1 VDSAGPGASF
11 ADRAALVGIGETRY
25 LRGAGRTAL
34 DQMLEAARAA
44 VADAGLTPGEIDGLI
59 PPPILTTGDELAAC
73 LGIDELR
80 YCTTL
85 HMGGASPTAAL
96 QSAALAV
103 GAGIANHVLIVLGWN
118 GYSAI
123 RPRPGQPR
131 EHLGSSGMTRAV
143 RDYYFPH
150 GAIAPVQHYAW
161 IAMRHMQLYGTRPED
176 MGAVAISCRKHAQ
189 RNPGAVMRGRPLDL
203 DEYLASR
210 WISEPF
216 RLYDCCLE
224 TDGACAVV
232 VSSAERARDLARHPV
247 LISAAAEGHPV
258 PADDITNRRDFLRI
272 GLASAAPRAFAM
284 AGIEPR
290 DLDFLQV
297 YDCFTYVVLLQLE
310 ALGLCG
316 PGEAGAFV
324 RGGRIEP
331 GGGLPVNTHGG
342 LLSQA
347 HVWGLNHVVEAVRQL
362 RREACEAQVP
372 GAEIGA
378 VTGWGDFGDGSLAIL
393 RRA

>member
-1 VDSAGPGASF
+1 
-11 ADRAALVGIGETRY
+11 
-25 LRGAGRTAL
+25 
-34 DQMLEAARAA
+34 
-44 VADAGLTPGEIDGLI
+44 
-59 PPPILTTGDELAAC
+59 
-73 LGIDELR
+73 
-80 YCTTL
+80 
-85 HMGGASPTAAL
+85 
-96 QSAALAV
+96 
-103 GAGIANHVLIVLGWN
+103 
-118 GYSAI
+118 
-123 RPRPGQPR
+123 
-131 EHLGSSGMTRAV
+131 MTRAV